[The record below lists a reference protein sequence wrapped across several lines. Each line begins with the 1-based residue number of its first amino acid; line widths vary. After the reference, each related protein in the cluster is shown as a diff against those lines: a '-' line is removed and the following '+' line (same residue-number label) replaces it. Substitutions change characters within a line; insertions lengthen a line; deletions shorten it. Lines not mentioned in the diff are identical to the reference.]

1 MASIEKNG
9 TLNGNGVNDRINGS
23 PSAANGAN
31 GTNGANGANG
41 AKCPIQ
47 HNGYGQANGHKST
60 PTAST
65 DGGPVGPLAKPKKE
79 PGFFA
84 SLSALKQLSKR
95 PLPTAMGDGTYPQ
108 TATRPKLRQDLRT
121 ISIKGR

>member
-9 TLNGNGVNDRINGS
+9 TFNGNGVNE
-23 PSAANGAN
+23 
-31 GTNGANGANG
+31 GTNGVSSSANGANG
-41 AKCPIQ
+41 AKCPVQ
-47 HNGYGQANGHKST
+47 HNGHGQANGHKSM
-60 PTAST
+60 PTSPT
-65 DGGPVGPLAKPKKE
+65 DGGPVAPLAKPKKE

-108 TATRPKLRQDLRT
+108 TVTRPKLRQDLRT